1 MNYLTECSK
10 NLRSPGVVLSNS
22 RKGKISVLL
31 KQLSVNKRVRI
42 GWDGGTDALLE
53 GKRHR
58 PAGGPPPAAVMP
70 WAIYE
75 HLIGASLHPAR
86 GDGIRYES

>member
-1 MNYLTECSK
+1 MLYLKE
-10 NLRSPGVVLSNS
+10 
-22 RKGKISVLL
+22 KGI
-31 KQLSVNKRVRI
+31 VRRE
-42 GWDGGTDALLE
+42 A
-53 GKRHR
+53 
-58 PAGGPPPAAVMP
+58 PPPAAVMP